1 MAPHDCGCH
10 AAAWISRGGEI
21 PMLTSSRYLINR
33 SPTRCEFCGEP
44 FPLRDG
50 YVEFWRTS
58 AGHHFCSE
66 FCADDAE
73 EAQFI
78 KRHAAETSTVSNSTP
93 V

>member
-1 MAPHDCGCH
+1 
-10 AAAWISRGGEI
+10 
-21 PMLTSSRYLINR
+21 MLTSSRYLINR
-33 SPTRCEFCGEP
+33 SATRCEFCGEP

-50 YVEFWRTS
+50 DVEFWRTS